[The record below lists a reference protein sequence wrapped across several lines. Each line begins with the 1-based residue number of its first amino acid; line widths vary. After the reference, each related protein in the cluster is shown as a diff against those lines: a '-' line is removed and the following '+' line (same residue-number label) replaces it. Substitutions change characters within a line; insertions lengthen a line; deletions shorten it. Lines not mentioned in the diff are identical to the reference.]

1 MGISAKVYGGQS
13 CYWLCK
19 SSYCDYTVCLASA
32 ATNSVYGAGHT
43 AAAAAYVITCNA
55 AAISACINSTACSCR
70 TIRSTCCAAA
80 GTVCHDNTAT
90 SSDAAASAATSSCAA
105 RTTSAIDQLTTAC
118 CDQPGSSQWC
128 ITGLWSEQC
137 CCLGAKYSRKYY
149 ARTAESGEAFR
160 WSSNHPYANR

>member
-19 SSYCDYTVCLASA
+19 SSQCEYAVYLATA

-43 AAAAAYVITCNA
+43 AAAAAYVVTYDA
-55 AAISACINSTACSCR
+55 AAISACINSAACSCN
-70 TIRSTCCAAA
+70 TIHSTCRAAA

-90 SSDAAASAATSSCAA
+90 SSDATATSSDAAASATTSSYTA
-105 RTTSAIDQLTTAC
+105 RTTSAIDHLTTAC

-128 ITGLWSEQC
+128 ATGVWSEQR
-137 CCLGAKYSRKYY
+137 CCLGAKYALKYY
-149 ARTAESGEAFR
+149 SRTGESGEAF
-160 WSSNHPYANR
+160 